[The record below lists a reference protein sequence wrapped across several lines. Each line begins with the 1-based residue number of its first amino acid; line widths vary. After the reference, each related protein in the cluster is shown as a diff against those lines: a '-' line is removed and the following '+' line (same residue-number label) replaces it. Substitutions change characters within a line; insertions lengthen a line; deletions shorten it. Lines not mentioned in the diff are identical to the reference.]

1 MTDSSTN
8 SAWQQ
13 IAALKP
19 RLRAHVSVEERTYR
33 GQQWYVLNNQSTAQ
47 HFRFPEAAYAVIS
60 QFRGECTLSEIH
72 EKLQQQVP
80 EQAPSEAELVG
91 LMNQLQGNDLVSF
104 DVAPNYA
111 GLEAR
116 RSNRKQMLVKQR
128 LMAPLSMRFSLCDP
142 DAFLVRTLP
151 LVRGLFTR
159 AAGWTWLLVVLVAT
173 VVAAMNGQALAG
185 EVMTAVSAP
194 GNIIAMA
201 VSFTLLKVLHE
212 LGHAYATRVHGG
224 EVHNMGIGLL
234 VLVPVPFVDASAAS
248 SLPWKH
254 QRLLVGAAGMLV
266 ELFIAALA
274 VFLWVLVE
282 PGVVREVTCL
292 VIFIASIS
300 TVLFNANPL
309 LKFDGYYMLVD
320 WLELPNLSSRA
331 GRWYGYVVRKYGFGV
346 TDAESP
352 ANSAGERRWY
362 ALYGAA
368 SFIYRLFVAAAII
381 LFIAGKFF
389 VFGVILAVW
398 VSFTMLLLPIVKYAQ
413 YLVHSPLLAQRRVR
427 AMVVSGGVLAALLV
441 SVFYMPV
448 PSWTRVE
455 GVIWMPEQAHIRA
468 SVNGDLTAVVARP
481 GQLVEKDTLLF
492 RSEDPLLRARVE
504 ILRAQHTELQA
515 RHYAAQEDNWIEA
528 SNLSDQLADV
538 SAELEHAEQQLRQLD
553 VFSRRSGRF
562 LAPHH
567 RQLPGSFV
575 HQGDVLG
582 YVAASDAMPVVRLV
596 VTQDSVGKVRSELGE
611 VEVRFSGNRVAPAA
625 ATVAREVPA
634 AASTLP
640 SKVLGS
646 AGGGEIL
653 VSAADKTGL
662 TSDQQLFQFE
672 IQLLEQRPDSFFGER
687 VQVRFDH
694 GSETLAV
701 QIFRTGRQLFL
712 SSFGV

>member
-1 MTDSSTN
+1 MTDSNATH
-8 SAWQQ
+8 AWQQ

-47 HFRFPEAAYAVIS
+47 HFRFPAAAYRVIS
-60 QFRGECTLSEIH
+60 ELKGELALSEVLA
-72 EKLQQQVP
+72 KLQQHAP

-116 RSNRKQMLVKQR
+116 RSNRKQMLTKQR

-142 DAFLVRTLP
+142 DAFLARTLP
-151 LVRGLFTR
+151 LVSGLFTR
-159 AAGWTWLLVVLVAT
+159 AAGWVWLLVVMAAT
-173 VVAAMNGQALAG
+173 VVAAMHGQALAG
-185 EVMTAVSAP
+185 EVMTAVAAP
-194 GNIIAMA
+194 HNIIIMA
-201 VSFTLLKVLHE
+201 VCFTLLKVLHE

-234 VLVPVPFVDASAAS
+234 VLVPVPFVDASAAT

-282 PGVVREVTCL
+282 PGVVREVACL
-292 VIFIASIS
+292 VIFIASLS
-300 TVLFNANPL
+300 TLLFNANPL

-331 GRWYGYVVRKYGFGV
+331 GRWYGYLVRKYAFGV
-346 TDAESP
+346 ADAESP
-352 ANSAGERRWY
+352 ATSAGEQRWY
-362 ALYGAA
+362 AVYGAA
-368 SFIYRLFVAAAII
+368 SFIYRLFVAATII

-389 VFGVILAVW
+389 IFGVILAAW
-398 VSFTMLLLPIVKYAQ
+398 VSITMLLLPIVKYAQ
-413 YLVHSPLLAQRRVR
+413 YLANSPLLARRRPR
-427 AMVVSGGVLAALLV
+427 AMLVSGGVLAALVL
-441 SVFYMPV
+441 SVFYAPV

-455 GVIWMPEQAHIRA
+455 GVIWLPEQAHVRA
-468 SVNGDLTAVVARP
+468 AVNGDLTAVMAQP
-481 GQLVEKDTLLF
+481 GQLVDKNTLLF
-492 RSEDPLLRARVE
+492 RSEDPLLQARVE
-504 ILRAQHTELQA
+504 ILRAERAEVKA
-515 RHYAAQEDNWIEA
+515 RHYAAQEENWIEA

-538 SAELEHAEQQLRQLD
+538 TAELEHAEKQLRQLD
-553 VFSRRSGRF
+553 VVSPRRGRF
-562 LAPHH
+562 MAPGYRH
-567 RQLPGSFV
+567 LPGSFV
-575 HQGDVLG
+575 RQGDTLG
-582 YVAASDAMPVVRLV
+582 YVAASGAMPVVRLV
-596 VTQDSVGKVRSELGE
+596 VTQDSVGKVRGELGE

-646 AGGGEIL
+646 AGGGQIL
-653 VSAADKTGL
+653 VSAADKSGL
-662 TSDQQLFQFE
+662 ISDQQLFQFE
-672 IQLLEQRPDSFFGER
+672 IQLLEDRPGSFFGER